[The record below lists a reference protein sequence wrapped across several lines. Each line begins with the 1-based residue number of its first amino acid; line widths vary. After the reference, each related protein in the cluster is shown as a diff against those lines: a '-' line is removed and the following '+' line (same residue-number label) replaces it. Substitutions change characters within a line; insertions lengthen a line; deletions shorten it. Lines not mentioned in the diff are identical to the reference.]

1 MAYFDA
7 FCVDVRAG
15 QRQIAD
21 MTKVR
26 FDPAQFEVSVSAPA
40 SLIDVTDE
48 HPDTDVPFSCRS
60 ASCGTCRVEVI
71 AGAEGLLEA
80 DEDELE
86 VLRIFEDGENVRLC
100 CQLELVKDVETLHL
114 RVVDP

>member
-1 MAYFDA
+1 
-7 FCVDVRAG
+7 
-15 QRQIAD
+15 

-26 FDPAQFEVSVSAPA
+26 FDPAEFEVEVSAPS

-48 HPDTDVPFSCRS
+48 HPDADVPFSCRS
-60 ASCGTCRVEVI
+60 ASCGTCRVEVL
-71 AGAEGLLEA
+71 AGAEGLLDP

-86 VLRIFEDGENVRLC
+86 VLRIFEDGDGVRLC
-100 CQLELVKDVETLHL
+100 CQLQLIKDVETLHL

>member
-1 MAYFDA
+1 MAHFDA
-7 FCVDVRAG
+7 FCVDVWAVH
-15 QRQIAD
+15 RQIAA

-60 ASCGTCRVEVI
+60 ASC
-71 AGAEGLLEA
+71 
-80 DEDELE
+80 EDELE

>member
-1 MAYFDA
+1 VDA
-7 FCVDVRAG
+7 DAG
-15 QRQIAD
+15 RRQVTP

-26 FDPAQFEVSVSAPA
+26 FDPAQFEVSVDAPA

-48 HPDTDVPFSCRS
+48 HPDSDVPFSCRS
-60 ASCGTCRVEVI
+60 ASCGTCRVEVL
-71 AGAEGLLEA
+71 AGAEGLLKA

-86 VLRIFEDGENVRLC
+86 VLQIFEDGPNVRLC
-100 CQLELVKDVETLHL
+100 CQLQLIKEVETLHL